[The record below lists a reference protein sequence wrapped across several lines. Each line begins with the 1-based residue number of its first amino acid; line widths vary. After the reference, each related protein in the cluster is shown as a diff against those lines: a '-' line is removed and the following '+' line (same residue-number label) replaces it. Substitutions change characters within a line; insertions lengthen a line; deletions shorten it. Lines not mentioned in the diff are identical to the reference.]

1 MRFSCVTFY
10 YFHQCAK
17 EMELRE
23 ETEMLTNLNQDR
35 GLPAGR
41 RYKESPKAHPRAPV
55 KVAVRLA
62 LTEHLLDQHLIPPA
76 LKSGDETP
84 LLLTRDYKFYR
95 YSFSLQSPG

>member
-1 MRFSCVTFY
+1 MRFPYVTFY
-10 YFHQCAK
+10 DFHQCTK

-41 RYKESPKAHPRAPV
+41 RYKESPKAHPRASM
-55 KVAVRLA
+55 KVTVRLA
-62 LTEHLLDQHLIPPA
+62 LTEHLLGQHLIPLA

-84 LLLTRDYKFYR
+84 LLLT
-95 YSFSLQSPG
+95 